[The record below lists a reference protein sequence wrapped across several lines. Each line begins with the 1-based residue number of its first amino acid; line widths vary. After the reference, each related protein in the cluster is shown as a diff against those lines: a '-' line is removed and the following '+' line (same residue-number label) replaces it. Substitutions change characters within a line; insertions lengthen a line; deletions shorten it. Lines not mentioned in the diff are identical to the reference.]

1 MATASTS
8 IKIGPADHGRQMT
21 LAEFLDA
28 EEIAGYNYELAGGV
42 IEVGEVPNDPHR
54 QIVDNLHET
63 FSAYRRLQPG
73 LILCISEASG
83 VQIVIEDP
91 DTDRHPD
98 LAIVFRGKAPDA
110 RGRRMPDLVVEV
122 VSPGRE
128 ARDRDYIAKRRDY
141 LTFGILEYW
150 IVDPFDHRVTV
161 LSRPN
166 TGAEWSERSFGDDD
180 AIVSPL
186 LPGFAVVVGSLWA
199 GGEEVAD
206 GGEEA

>member
-1 MATASTS
+1 MATAAPA
-8 IKIGPADHGRQMT
+8 IKIGPADHGRRMT

-28 EEIAGYNYELAGGV
+28 EEVPGYRYELARGV
-42 IEVGEVPNDPHR
+42 IEVSEVPNDPHR
-54 QIVDNLHET
+54 QIVDTLHEN
-63 FSAYRRLQPG
+63 FSAHRRLHPG

-98 LAIVFRGKAPDA
+98 LAIVFRGKAPDD

-122 VSPGRE
+122 VSSGRA
-128 ARDRDYIAKRRDY
+128 ARDRDYVAKRKDY

-150 IVDPFDHRVTV
+150 IVDPLDRRVTV
-161 LSRPN
+161 LSRPDA
-166 TGAEWSERSFGDDD
+166 GADWSERAFGDED

-186 LPGFAVVVGSLWA
+186 LPGFAVVVASFWGDD
-199 GGEEVAD
+199 EEGA
-206 GGEEA
+206 E